1 MGKELVASHYPAV
14 QQLRFRCAA
23 SATAHFHARLEKTSP
38 SVQCVS
44 RGHSPYEKTT
54 KHNSLCEQAPNGV
67 ILGFFFA
74 LLIAGAKISLA
85 EWGFLM

>member
-14 QQLRFRCAA
+14 HDFDSAA
-23 SATAHFHARLEKTSP
+23 LHL
-38 SVQCVS
+38 S

-54 KHNSLCEQAPNGV
+54 KHILLCEQAPNEDV
-67 ILGFFFA
+67 LGCFFA
-74 LLIAGAKISLA
+74 LLKAGAKISLA